1 MCHSLDNFRW
11 WLGFISQEVNVEIQ
25 IYLHPQASTSS
36 MQSSCQYSFEPVT
49 EPAAVAA
56 QGQKALC
63 RSGPCVWPRASW
75 TWSYLGFQDFS
86 SSPTFQALDAAKAA
100 PISRRRADPPSAR
113 LHEHGT
119 RRHRPRQRTPH
130 GAHNQGLATSGPRGA
145 SYRTAQR
152 CPPRRGGRCP
162 PSRRRVPTPAAV
174 AHLSRGPCIRCG
186 TGTEKRRLGAQCR
199 TPRGAASGHKWN

>member
-1 MCHSLDNFRW
+1 
-11 WLGFISQEVNVEIQ
+11 
-25 IYLHPQASTSS
+25 

-145 SYRTAQR
+145 SYRIALPTTTTRRAVAPLATEGPDARCGGASVEGAVHPLRHRHRKAALRRTVPHTA
-152 CPPRRGGRCP
+152 RRGKRAQMELALVARCATRGCRDPWPGR
-162 PSRRRVPTPAAV
+162 
-174 AHLSRGPCIRCG
+174 
-186 TGTEKRRLGAQCR
+186 
-199 TPRGAASGHKWN
+199 